1 MMSKEFNYNG
11 IYTKYNVEKAE
22 EWYPLSPS
30 EMANAIEDNYKN
42 PCGKFKAF
50 HKLNLSLCVAL
61 FNNKEKR
68 TENIVDIVGSWM
80 HQEFHKLGYTEIEQ
94 YIKTFINL
102 VDVPC
107 SLMKEAIRPYVETE
121 DIGYTHTLIE
131 AIYMGLGKDYTK

>member
-1 MMSKEFNYNG
+1 MSKEL
-11 IYTKYNVEKAE
+11 KYNKVYTIYNAERAE
-22 EWYPLSPS
+22 EWYPLTPS
-30 EMANAIEDNYKN
+30 EMAKALEDGLKN
-42 PCGKFKAF
+42 PNGKLKAF
-50 HKLNLSLCVAL
+50 HKLNMVLCVAL

-68 TENIVDIVGSWM
+68 TANTVDIVGSWM

-131 AIYMGLGKDYTK
+131 AIYMGLGKDSTK

>member
-1 MMSKEFNYNG
+1 MSKELNCNG
-11 IYTKYNVEKAE
+11 IYTKYNAEKAE

-30 EMANAIEDNYKN
+30 EMANAVEDNYKN

-50 HKLNLSLCVAL
+50 HKLNLSLCIAVRNYRNDTA
-61 FNNKEKR
+61 
-68 TENIVDIVGSWM
+68 IVDTVGSWM
-80 HQEFHKLGYTEIEQ
+80 HQELRKLGYTEIEQ
-94 YIKTFINL
+94 YIKTFISL

-131 AIYMGLGKDYTK
+131 AIYMGLGKDSTK